1 MILESICIVLAVVFG
16 IAALVLLIKIYLMK
30 KTAREIREKLPER
43 LKTDTNTLIDIS
55 SNDKDMRALAAD
67 LNKQLAVL
75 RSEHLRYTTGDKEL
89 NTAVTNISHDLR
101 TPLTAIR
108 GYLDLL
114 EREQLN
120 ENSQKYLS
128 IIRER
133 TDAMNA
139 LTEELFKYSV
149 IISES
154 EDYQLENV
162 VVNRVLEDCIMGFYA
177 ALCKRGIEPLVRIT
191 QTQIVRTLNSADLSR
206 VFSNLM
212 GNALKYSDGD
222 LRISLDENGV
232 ITFSNT
238 ASSLNGIDVGKLF
251 DRFYTVESARSSTG
265 LGLSIAR
272 NLVEKM
278 GGTIIAEYNDNV
290 LNVKITFREDF

>member
-1 MILESICIVLAVVFG
+1 MESIYITLAVVLG
-16 IAALVLLIKIYLMK
+16 IAALVLLIKVNLMK
-30 KTAREIREKLPER
+30 KTAREIREKLPEK
-43 LKTDTNTLIDIS
+43 LNTDTNTLIDIS

-75 RSEHLRYTTGDKEL
+75 RSEHLRYSTGDKEL
-89 NTAVTNISHDLR
+89 KTAITNISHDLR
-101 TPLTAIR
+101 TPLTAVC

-120 ENSQKYLS
+120 ENSRKYLS

-149 IISES
+149 IISDNDERGM
-154 EDYQLENV
+154 EDV
-162 VVNRVLEDCIMGFYA
+162 IVNNVLEDSIMGFYA
-177 ALCKRGIEPLVRIT
+177 ALCEKGIEPSVSIT
-191 QTQIVRTLNSADLSR
+191 EKQIVRRLNSADLSR

-222 LRISLDENGV
+222 LSVSLDDNGV
-232 ITFSNT
+232 VMFSNT

-272 NLVEKM
+272 TLVERM
-278 GGTIIAEYNDNV
+278 NGTITAEYNDNV
-290 LNVKITFREDF
+290 LCIQIRF